1 MVKYLHYITP
11 PLFYLGIALAGR
23 IFTAQGLKDWYP
35 DIIKPAY
42 TPQGSVIGAVW
53 TTIFIL
59 SAISLIMFINH
70 GRKHQIFWLVMGVFV
85 LNGILNAAW
94 SYLFFT
100 RHFIGFA
107 VIDSVLIAM
116 TVGLIMVLVWPYS
129 KASALLLLPYLC
141 WVSFASYLT
150 YDIYR
155 LN

>member
-1 MVKYLHYITP
+1 MVKYLHYIIS

-23 IFTAQGLKDWYP
+23 VFTAQGLKDWYP
-35 DIIKPAY
+35 EIIKPAY
-42 TPQGSVIGAVW
+42 TPPGSVIGIVW

-59 SAISLIMFINH
+59 SAVSLIMFINQ
-70 GRKHQIFWLVMGVFV
+70 GSKSDIFWLVIGIFFM
-85 LNGILNAAW
+85 NGILNVAW

-100 RHFIGFA
+100 RHFIGLA
-107 VIDSVLIAM
+107 VIDSVLIAI

-129 KASALLLLPYLC
+129 KASAFLLLPYLC

-150 YDIYR
+150 YDIYT